1 MASHQLTPRITGSA
15 SSSSPPPAASMKLF
29 IDVDGGAPR
38 VVFAEAGKDA
48 VDFLFSIL
56 ALPLARADALL
67 GGAVGSVGNLRASV
81 ETLDPAFI
89 QPGAARESL
98 LHPTV
103 LSPPAARAELSF
115 HPPLHLPHTHL
126 RDYAVDC
133 GRTFTDGRGAACPS
147 CGDEMTAVARYV
159 PPCPGSSTAG
169 ASGFVAATS
178 RYVVTDDLS
187 VFPAPTSAASGVAVF
202 RDLGVRNVGALR
214 QMDVQLGRKEGK
226 EILKASLQSKTVLT
240 DVYLRRR
247 TAPGGERTHPT
258 LEYANATPGRLY
270 SYS

>member
-98 LHPTV
+98 LHPT
-103 LSPPAARAELSF
+103 AA
-115 HPPLHLPHTHL
+115 LHLPHTHL